1 MTWVKCKCGTWTN
14 FGLTCVQCRGES
26 STNYGSKDYEE
37 AEPETDE
44 VEFVPYDE
52 DSNDSDN

>member
-26 STNYGSKDYEE
+26 SSYGSKEYEE
-37 AEPETDE
+37 VEPENED
-44 VEFVPYDE
+44 VEYVPYEE
-52 DSNDSDN
+52 DTTDYDN